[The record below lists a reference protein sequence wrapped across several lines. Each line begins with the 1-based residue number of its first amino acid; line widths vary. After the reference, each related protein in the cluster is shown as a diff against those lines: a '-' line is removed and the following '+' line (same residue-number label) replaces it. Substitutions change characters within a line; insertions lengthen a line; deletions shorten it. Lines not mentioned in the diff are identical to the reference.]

1 MTQSASLGAERRRGK
16 GGIYTKTNS
25 ERTHLLLT
33 DKVPWAGGRRLK
45 TGQHQAIDWKEW
57 KHATRRMD
65 HTEIGRGAGRLSTRP
80 AILSGRVELEPAG
93 GRIRTYSIGR
103 DPRRLKSIS
112 DEGEGIEQCER
123 TYIVLGSLELLQCR
137 ISAISRSIGLLCC
150 QADDTLQADVPR
162 IGFLRRQCQQLIKQ
176 GAEMDS
182 RKTTTLQAEAASAS
196 RRKGG
201 VSRTRW
207 AWEREKEEKKEPD
220 LGLVLEE
227 DSADM
232 IRSRVHDLEEGAARL
247 HLGHASTT
255 ALRDTD

>member
-1 MTQSASLGAERRRGK
+1 M
-16 GGIYTKTNS
+16 
-25 ERTHLLLT
+25 
-33 DKVPWAGGRRLK
+33 
-45 TGQHQAIDWKEW
+45 
-57 KHATRRMD
+57 M
-65 HTEIGRGAGRLSTRP
+65 EIGRTRLGGA
-80 AILSGRVELEPAG
+80 
-93 GRIRTYSIGR
+93 
-103 DPRRLKSIS
+103 PRRLRSIS

-150 QADDTLQADVPR
+150 QADDTLQADVLR

-207 AWEREKEEKKEPD
+207 AWEREKEEKKKPD
-220 LGLVLEE
+220 LGSVLEE

-255 ALRDTD
+255 ALIEKCPSAACPRNRTCDSTADVVRASQVAPLGRGGLEWTLGAQGGW